1 MSCGISGLYAG
12 PGVTD
17 RMERVDGFESGT
29 VAIVGAGLAGVT
41 LARRLRAAGRPVI
54 LFDKGR
60 KPGGR
65 LAHRRSPPWQFDH
78 GAQFVTA
85 RDPAFIATLQSL
97 LTSGH
102 AAALSG
108 RVVRIGAGGTVE
120 DSPGERFV
128 GVPGMR
134 ALIAG
139 LAEGLDIRSEVTV
152 TAIQA
157 DPAGGLRLLDAGGGL
172 VGQFRQVA
180 VAVPSVQAVPLL
192 ALCPRLADQAAGA
205 TMAPCQAVMLG
216 FDHPL
221 PTGWDAAFVANG
233 GPLGWV
239 SRASGQA
246 GGDGSQESWVLHGSP
261 AWSALHLEDPA
272 DAVIRD
278 LTAAFATLTGL
289 ELTPAH
295 AAAHRWRY
303 ALPNHPLAVGSLWD
317 PATGLGA
324 CGDWCVGARAE
335 AAFLSGVHL
344 ADRMMDGLQTGSL
357 QAGALPGVDG

>member
-1 MSCGISGLYAG
+1 
-12 PGVTD
+12 
-17 RMERVDGFESGT
+17 MEWVDGFESGT
-29 VAIVGAGLAGVT
+29 VAIVGAGLAGAT
-41 LARRLRAAGRPVI
+41 LARRLRAAGRPVV

-85 RDPAFIATLQSL
+85 RDPNF
-97 LTSGH
+97 
-102 AAALSG
+102 AALIQARVAAGDAAVLTG
-108 RVVRIGAGGTVE
+108 RMVRIGPDGTIE

-152 TAIQA
+152 TAVQA

-172 VGQFRQVA
+172 VGRFRQVA

-192 ALCPRLADQAAGA
+192 AACPRLADQAAGA

-216 FDHPL
+216 FDRPL
-221 PTGWDAAFVANG
+221 PTGWDAAFVADG

-239 SRASGQA
+239 SRDSGRP
-246 GGDGSQESWVLHGSP
+246 GRDSRRESWVLHGSP

-272 DAVIRD
+272 DVVIRD
-278 LTAAFATLTGL
+278 LTAAFAALTGL

-303 ALPNHPLAVGSLWD
+303 ALPTHPLAVGSLWD

-344 ADRMMDGLQTGSL
+344 ADRMTDGLQTGSL